1 MGGETLYTEEKNVQ
15 NEPIFL
21 LDIKPIVKHFVILI
35 PGLPPN
41 ENPGEAAEVA
51 AAPNP
56 PKAGGAAV
64 EGAAA
69 AAGAAAVAPPPKLK
83 PPVAGA
89 AEEQL
94 F

>member
-1 MGGETLYTEEKNVQ
+1 MMGGETLYTEEKNVQ

-56 PKAGGAAV
+56 PKAGAAV

-69 AAGAAAVAPPPKLK
+69 AAGAAAVVPPPKLK